1 MRKHAQYRPTF
12 QGGFEVLRFWGGK
25 KAQGW
30 LDFPENQKMLQRQL
44 LPRSTKPASCALSR
58 IIRPGCS
65 SFKAAGNHHW
75 PNHFDGGNARTS
87 IAWKR
92 PSLRFPY
99 QLRSSWPRFSAFC
112 AQFPVPRLQISAIQ
126 ERSSS
131 SFVRQMGFFEV
142 WDSVADILVAPQQ
155 RNRSRRRASVTY
167 TLAHPQSPPNTH
179 THTHTHTSHKVHEKA
194 YRELNFMY
202 TFMAMCTRL
211 LWGPCYA
218 YRNDEFLAEQNASW
232 SPMGHSPILIRW
244 H

>member
-1 MRKHAQYRPTF
+1 MAETPELLSPGSDQVFAFPINCAAAG
-12 QGGFEVLRFWGGK
+12 Q
-25 KAQGW
+25 
-30 LDFPENQKMLQRQL
+30 DFPPFVRNSQSPVFRSPPFKSA
-44 LPRSTKPASCALSR
+44 PRRALCAKWGFSRSETLSQ
-58 IIRPGCS
+58 
-65 SFKAAGNHHW
+65 
-75 PNHFDGGNARTS
+75 TS
-87 IAWKR
+87 W
-92 PSLRFPY
+92 
-99 QLRSSWPRFSAFC
+99 WPR
-112 AQFPVPRLQISAIQ
+112 
-126 ERSSS
+126 E
-131 SFVRQMGFFEV
+131 
-142 WDSVADILVAPQQ
+142 Q

-179 THTHTHTSHKVHEKA
+179 THTHTSRKVHEKA